1 MRKVSS
7 QTQSGTPSIV
17 KGFVYSTA
25 VAALMVSA
33 PVQANDMDE
42 MRTELQSLLDRME
55 RIEHTQSEQQAVV
68 EAAAPSLFN
77 EKRYIRERAPL
88 MRGIYAPVD
97 AWDGYIKP
105 DTARGNQV
113 VGGDL
118 PGSWKIPGSDTSMSI
133 TGFLITT
140 VQYDG
145 GSSEGAFATWGHA
158 GLIPP
163 DGGGSN
169 GAGALRF
176 ESLQN
181 GNTIST
187 STETEMGTLGTTMFW
202 AWTQTAPALENVLN
216 QGQAEQMAANI
227 SLGNW
232 SIGQQNHVYTSGAC
246 YGEVVTAGGAP
257 CPLGR
262 GPSIQYRGGGGGMN
276 YVFELLHP
284 ATQLDADGLADV
296 AGSTVNG
303 SVPDIQAR
311 ISTAMGGANASVGL
325 QMNNMK
331 YESKSGTSATFNPG
345 DSETGWGIFPEI
357 QIPMGQDTFY
367 AGVSYADGGR
377 QNNINNNLWA
387 GGRGSEGAINP
398 ADGSIEATTTMSTH
412 VYYTHWWNDT
422 MRSSL
427 HLSGAN
433 SNVADFSTG
442 AAGAPPLVKWR
453 TASANV
459 VWSLVPRVTTGVGIT
474 YNSALFRG
482 DQGNTGNSGN
492 DEANEAIEANW
503 MITASY

>member
-55 RIEHTQSEQQAVV
+55 RIEHTQTEQQAVV

-88 MRGIYAPVD
+88 MRGHYAPVD
-97 AWDGYIKP
+97 AWDGYIRP

-140 VQYDG
+140 AQYDG

-158 GLIPP
+158 GLIRP
-163 DGGGSN
+163 DGQGAN
-169 GAGALRF
+169 GAGAFRI

-216 QGQAEQMAANI
+216 QGQAEQMQASI

-262 GPSIQYRGGGGGMN
+262 GPSIQYSGGGGGMS
-276 YVFELLHP
+276 YKFEILHP

-296 AGSTVNG
+296 TGANVNG

-311 ISTAMGGANASVGL
+311 ISSAMGGANVGLGL
-325 QMNNMK
+325 QMNNIK
-331 YESKSGTSATFNPG
+331 YESKGGNTLASNSDT
-345 DSETGWGIFPEI
+345 ETGWGIFPEI
-357 QIPMGQDTFY
+357 QIPMGKDTFY

-377 QNNINNNLWA
+377 QNNINHNLWA
-387 GGRGSEGAINP
+387 GGRGDEAAIDP
-398 ADGSIEATTTMSTH
+398 ATGDIDTTATMSTH

-427 HLSGAN
+427 HASGGN
-433 SNVADFSTG
+433 SNVADFSLG
-442 AAGAPPLVKWR
+442 AAGKPPLTKWR
-453 TASANV
+453 TASANI

-482 DQGNTGNSGN
+482 DQGNANATS
-492 DEANEAIEANW
+492 DTANEAIEANW
-503 MITASY
+503 MIKASY

>member
-17 KGFVYSTA
+17 KGLLYSTA
-25 VAALMVSA
+25 VAALVISA
-33 PVQANDMDE
+33 PAQANDMDE

-55 RIEHTQSEQQAVV
+55 RIEHTQADQQAVV
-68 EAAAPSLFN
+68 EAVAPAFS
-77 EKRYIRERAPL
+77 KKYIRERAPL
-88 MRGIYAPVD
+88 MHGVYAPKS

-118 PGSWKIPGSDTSMSI
+118 PGSWKIPGTDTSMTI
-133 TGFLITT
+133 TGLLITT

-163 DGGGSN
+163 DGGGAN

-181 GNTIST
+181 HNSVFT

-232 SIGQQNHVYTSGAC
+232 SIGQQNHVYSSGAC

-262 GPSIQYRGGGGGMN
+262 GPSIQYRGGGGGMS

-284 ATQLDADGLADV
+284 ASQMDADGLADV
-296 AGSTVNG
+296 VGANVNG
-303 SVPDIQAR
+303 RIPDLQAR
-311 ISTAMGGANASVGL
+311 ISTGMGGANLSVGL
-325 QMNNMK
+325 QMNNMR
-331 YESKSGTSATFNPG
+331 YESKGTNALATNS
-345 DSETGWGIFPEI
+345 DSETGWGIFPEV
-357 QIPMGQDTFY
+357 QIPVGKNTLY
-367 AGVSYADGGR
+367 AGVSYGEGAR
-377 QNNINNNLWA
+377 QNNINHNLWA
-387 GGRGSEGAINP
+387 GGRGDEGAINP
-398 ADGSIEATTTMSTH
+398 VDGSIDATTTVSAH
-412 VYYTHWWNDT
+412 AYYTHWWNDT

-427 HLSGAN
+427 HFHGAN

-442 AAGAPPLVKWR
+442 AAGAPPLTKWR
-453 TASANV
+453 TVSANL
-459 VWSLVPRVTTGVGIT
+459 VWSLVPRVNTGVGVT
-474 YNSALFRG
+474 YNKALFRG
-482 DQGNTGNSGN
+482 DQGNTGNAGS
-492 DEANEAIEANW
+492 DEANDAIEANW